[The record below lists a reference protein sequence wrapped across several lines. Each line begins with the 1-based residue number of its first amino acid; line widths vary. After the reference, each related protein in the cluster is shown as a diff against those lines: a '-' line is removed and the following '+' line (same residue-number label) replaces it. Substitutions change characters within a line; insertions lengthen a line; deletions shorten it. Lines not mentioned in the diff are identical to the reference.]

1 VADETYDVEA
11 KIDVKALTAS
21 QGVGGLVRG
30 LLGVQKQ
37 AHVAGSGI
45 SALLKGTLGFAG
57 AYLGVRTLTSGIR
70 GLVGASF
77 EYATALDTQ
86 KTSLA
91 AVLAAT
97 QPASWA
103 APSSASCKTT
113 PSRVWRRR
121 KRCSAFTRASWARS
135 RARARS

>member
-97 QPASWA
+97 QPMYQGISDGAERMNKA
-103 APSSASCKTT
+103 GILGGAIFRQLQDDAL
-113 PSRVWRRR
+113 
-121 KRCSAFTRASWARS
+121 
-135 RARARS
+135 